1 MPTSHGDANAPLT
14 DGEETCEGKDQGVD
28 DNSDGESD
36 DENDGD
42 ESDDDGRN
50 EEGDAAV
57 AEDGAKDMDQLSDE
71 ILYLFIFGLIYLV
84 RLTSIA
90 ISMPV
95 ATSPPRPLAIPA
107 SLASTPMCPS
117 IAMPPQFA
125 STPVRPSVATPAQ
138 LATPAQCGI
147 ATPARIALPG
157 AVADVTSAHAFDPFS
172 NCPLPVPPS
181 APSHYGSSPTT
192 VQPCFNFNQLP
203 SQEFGALGPELDSI
217 LQADTTVT
225 FPQQWGI
232 PTSFQWN
239 YSDLGSAESDA
250 FIAASLASV
259 NNNDLTAPSD
269 VDPFADFVYS
279 GIGLP
284 SLSLGGSPQPRSN
297 LPLLPPA
304 PSADDSSGSP
314 QSNHLPVLPPVPSFG
329 YNSPPRPDCPTLGRS
344 RCKPVPSLR
353 AHRDNM
359 IGKENGPSVSLEKVP
374 NNPKGKRP
382 ASDGLAKKSK

>member
-1 MPTSHGDANAPLT
+1 MPASHGYANASPT
-14 DGEETCEGKDQGVD
+14 DGEKTCEGKDQGVD
-28 DNSDGESD
+28 DNSNGEGD

-42 ESDDDGRN
+42 ESDDDERN

-71 ILYLFIFGLIYLV
+71 ILYLFISGLIYLV

-90 ISMPV
+90 TTTPV

-107 SLASTPMCPS
+107 SLASTPMCLS
-117 IAMPPQFA
+117 IAMPSQFA
-125 STPVRPSVATPAQ
+125 STPVRPSVATPTQ
-138 LATPAQCGI
+138 LATPTQCGI

-157 AVADVTSAHAFDPFS
+157 AVADVTSAHAFDLFS
-172 NCPLPVPPS
+172 NGSLPVPPS
-181 APSHYGSSPTT
+181 APYYGSSPTT
-192 VQPCFNFNQLP
+192 AQPCFNFNQFP
-203 SQEFGALGPELDSI
+203 SQELSALGPELDSI
-217 LQADTTVT
+217 LQADTTAT

-250 FIAASLASV
+250 FISASLASV
-259 NNNDLTAPSD
+259 NNNDLTAPSG
-269 VDPFADFVYS
+269 VDPFADFAYS
-279 GIGLP
+279 GFGIP
-284 SLSLGGSPQPRSN
+284 SLSLGGSPQPRRN

-329 YNSPPRPDCPTLGRS
+329 YSSPPCPDHPTLGRS
-344 RCKPVPSLR
+344 RRKPVPSLR

-359 IGKENGPSVSLEKVP
+359 IGKENGSSVSLEKVP

-382 ASDGLAKKSK
+382 ASDGLTKKSK